1 MDSFLHT
8 HDKKIIN
15 SKGGV
20 KLADKKRKTEIKK
33 ATALQYDRKKDNAPK
48 IIAKGRG
55 DIAQKIVDKAKEENI
70 HIEDNS
76 DLVDILLKL
85 EIGDE
90 IPPELYQVIAEIL
103 SFIYEL
109 ENN

>member
-1 MDSFLHT
+1 MDGKNN
-8 HDKKIIN
+8 DK
-15 SKGGV
+15 
-20 KLADKKRKTEIKK
+20 TIKK
-33 ATALQYDRKKDNAPK
+33 AAALQYNREKDNAPR
-48 IIAKGRG
+48 IIAKGKG
-55 DIAQKIVDKAKEENI
+55 DIAQKIVEKAEEENI
-70 HIEDNS
+70 HIEDDS

-109 ENN
+109 EEL